1 MLSASFHFES
11 PLQWYLG
18 LCAFLLLI
26 LASCTSPTPKTVQKG
41 GDPIA
46 PETSPAPIEG
56 ERLDLTALS
65 EVSEVARTKSLLLAR
80 YERNR
85 ASAMG
90 IDASTLMAIDS
101 RLAWFA
107 GDVAQADKLLGTL
120 AADNS
125 AALPF
130 VLSERER
137 RSAAMGRWL
146 EAAKAVLE
154 QSHLDL
160 EAGGDD
166 VASERLFGYLMQA
179 GGAEI
184 SRELER
190 QIHPDWRAWL
200 EMQQAYR
207 RGQGDLIVWQVTRP
221 TNQLRPPA
229 PEHIKKWL
237 NPDPHS
243 SIKVILP
250 LEGALEAAG
259 DAVLDGVVKQL
270 YSLYPDPQHRPRLDA
285 LNSAAYSDARSAYNA
300 AIAQGADL
308 VIGPLTKK
316 EVADLSKLSQFP
328 TPIIALNQSPAL
340 GGSVSENWLS
350 FSLAPEDEAGQIA
363 EIAFGHACRNA
374 IVISAAD
381 DRGVRLLNAFRRS
394 WSSLGG
400 KIRGQLVIQD
410 LAEANTS
417 MGQLLGSGSSDQR
430 ITAIEK
436 AFDLPID
443 ARGRGRS
450 DFECIF
456 MLASDPAIARAWR
469 PLLVFHMTGDS
480 PVYATSAINDGID
493 TIRNRDLNGVL
504 FAESP
509 GMLPPNRP
517 DRLTRLRAL
526 GSDAMLLSQHW
537 HQALATD
544 NWIIRGQTGLL
555 RRHSNG
561 NVERASDLATFDGA
575 KVRHAGIR

>member
-1 MLSASFHFES
+1 M
-11 PLQWYLG
+11 
-18 LCAFLLLI
+18 
-26 LASCTSPTPKTVQKG
+26 VQRG
-41 GDPIA
+41 SDPIA
-46 PETSPAPIEG
+46 PETSPVPIEG
-56 ERLDLTALS
+56 ERLDLSLLS
-65 EVSEVARTKSLLLAR
+65 EVSEIARTQSLLLAR
-80 YERNR
+80 YERNQVL
-85 ASAMG
+85 AMSV
-90 IDASTLMAIDS
+90 DASTLMAIDS
-101 RLAWFA
+101 RLAWFE

-120 AADNS
+120 STDNS

-146 EAAKAVLE
+146 EAAKGVLE
-154 QSHLDL
+154 QSNLDL
-160 EAGGDD
+160 KADGHDM
-166 VASERLFGYLMQA
+166 ASERLFGYLMRA
-179 GGAEI
+179 DGAEI

-190 QIHPDWRAWL
+190 KLHPDWRAWL

-207 RGQGDLIVWQVTRP
+207 RGQGDLRVWQASRP
-221 TNQLRPPA
+221 INQLRPPA

-237 NPDPHS
+237 NADS
-243 SIKVILP
+243 DTSIKVILP

-259 DAVLDGVVKQL
+259 EAVLDGAVKQL
-270 YSLYPDPQHRPRLDA
+270 YLLYPDPQHRPRLDA
-285 LNSAAYSDARSAYNA
+285 LNSVAYSDARSAYNA

-316 EVADLSKLSQFP
+316 EVADLSQLSQFS
-328 TPIIALNQSPAL
+328 TPIIALNQSPVAD
-340 GGSVSENWLS
+340 GSVSDNWLS
-350 FSLAPEDEAGQIA
+350 FSLAPEDEAAQIA
-363 EIAFGHACRNA
+363 EVAFGHACRNA
-374 IVISAAD
+374 IVISGAD
-381 DRGVRLLNAFRRS
+381 DRGVRLLNAFGRR

-400 KIRGQLVIQD
+400 KIRGQLVIED
-410 LAEANTS
+410 LSEANTS

-436 AFDLPID
+436 AFDLPVD

-469 PLLVFHMTGDS
+469 PLLIFHMTGDS

-493 TIRNRDLNGVL
+493 STRNRDLNGVL
-504 FAESP
+504 FVESP

-526 GSDAMLLSQHW
+526 GSDAILLSQHW

-544 NWIIRGQTGLL
+544 NWILQGQTGLL
-555 RRHSNG
+555 RRQGNG

-575 KVRHAGIR
+575 KVRRAGVR

>member
-1 MLSASFHFES
+1 M
-11 PLQWYLG
+11 
-18 LCAFLLLI
+18 
-26 LASCTSPTPKTVQKG
+26 VQRG
-41 GDPIA
+41 SDPIA
-46 PETSPAPIEG
+46 PETSPVPIEG
-56 ERLDLTALS
+56 ERLDLSLLS
-65 EVSEVARTKSLLLAR
+65 EVSEIARTQSLLLAR
-80 YERNR
+80 YERNQ
-85 ASAMG
+85 ALAMSV
-90 IDASTLMAIDS
+90 DASTLMAIDS
-101 RLAWFA
+101 RLAWFE

-120 AADNS
+120 STDNS

-146 EAAKAVLE
+146 EAAKGVLE
-154 QSHLDL
+154 KSNLDL
-160 EAGGDD
+160 EADGDD
-166 VASERLFGYLMQA
+166 MASERLFGYLMRA
-179 GGAEI
+179 DGAEI

-190 QIHPDWRAWL
+190 KLHPDWRAWL

-207 RGQGDLIVWQVTRP
+207 RGQGDLRVWQASHP
-221 TNQLRPPA
+221 TNQLRPQA

-237 NPDPHS
+237 NADS
-243 SIKVILP
+243 LTSITAILP

-259 DAVLDGVVKQL
+259 EAVLDGAVKQL
-270 YSLYPDPQHRPRLDA
+270 YLLYPDPQHRPRLDA
-285 LNSAAYSDARSAYNA
+285 LNSAAYSDAHSAYNA

-316 EVADLSKLSQFP
+316 EVADLSQLSQFS
-328 TPIIALNQSPAL
+328 TPIIALNQSPVAD
-340 GGSVSENWLS
+340 GSVSDNWLS
-350 FSLAPEDEAGQIA
+350 FSLAPEDEAAQIA
-363 EIAFGHACRNA
+363 EVAFGHACRNA
-374 IVISAAD
+374 IVISGAD
-381 DRGVRLLNAFRRS
+381 DRGVRLLNAFGRR

-400 KIRGQLVIQD
+400 KIRGQLVIED
-410 LAEANTS
+410 LSEANTS

-436 AFDLPID
+436 AFDLPVD

-469 PLLVFHMTGDS
+469 PLLIFHMTGDS

-493 TIRNRDLNGVL
+493 STRNRDLNGVL
-504 FAESP
+504 FVESP

-526 GSDAMLLSQHW
+526 GSDAILLSQHW

-544 NWIIRGQTGLL
+544 NWILQGQTGLL
-555 RRHSNG
+555 RRQGNG

-575 KVRHAGIR
+575 KVRRAGVR